1 MKNIFK
7 LLICSLL
14 MVSFSCQ
21 DGDNTIDEVL
31 DYETGAV
38 IRTVA
43 ITNQLVNFSDEES
56 AWTATLEVLDGTD
69 DTSLFSSID
78 FYAEMVDYT
87 PDNGDNTTESVL
99 VYTWTPDNFSTGPV
113 GLPRA
118 DVEARW
124 GDIKD
129 ALGFSGDEYSPGD
142 LLTFK
147 AYLSLT
153 DGRVFGPESAAGI
166 ITGGFFSS
174 PFRYNALLT
183 CSPAYGDY
191 VVEMYDGYGDGW
203 QSTGV
208 EVCIDG
214 DCTQLTVPQLWPT
227 VTNFVTETISV
238 PEGTQELTWSWAGD
252 TYPDEVWFVVY
263 GPDGSRIYAGRGEA
277 ADGMNLYANGAAPA
291 EDVQAAGV
299 QMGAGLLP
307 IALCA
312 N

>member
-7 LLICSLL
+7 FLICSLL

-21 DGDNTIDEVL
+21 DSENTIDEVL
-31 DYETGAV
+31 QYETGAV
-38 IRTVA
+38 IRTVE

-56 AWTATLEVLDGTD
+56 AWTATLEVQDGTD
-69 DTSLFSSID
+69 DSSLFSSID
-78 FYAEMVDYT
+78 FYAELVDYT
-87 PDNGDNTTESVL
+87 PDNGTNTTESTL
-99 VYTWTPDNFSTGPV
+99 VYTWTPEDFSTGPV

-118 DVEARW
+118 DVVARW

-129 ALGFSGDEYSPGD
+129 ALGFTGDEYSPGD

-147 AYLSLT
+147 VYLNLN
-153 DGRVFGPESAAGI
+153 DGRVFGPSSAAGI

-174 PFRYNALLT
+174 PFKYNALLT
-183 CSPAYGDY
+183 CSPAFGDY
-191 VVEMYDGYGDGW
+191 VVELYDGYGDGW

-208 EVCIDG
+208 EVCVDG

-227 VTNFVTETISV
+227 VTNFVTQTISV

-263 GPDGSRIYAGRGEA
+263 GPDGSIIYTGRGEA
-277 ADGMNLYANGAAPA
+277 ADGMNLYSNGAAPS
-291 EDVQAAGV
+291 EEVQADGV

-312 N
+312 Q

>member
-21 DGDNTIDEVL
+21 DGENTIDEVL

-56 AWTATLEVLDGTD
+56 GWTATLEVQDGTD
-69 DTSLFSSID
+69 DSSLFASID

-99 VYTWTPDNFSTGPV
+99 VYTWTPDDFSTGPV

-118 DVEARW
+118 DVVANW
-124 GDIKD
+124 GDIKS

-147 AYLSLT
+147 AYLNLT

-174 PFRYNALLT
+174 PFQYNALLT

-214 DCTQLTVPQLWPT
+214 NCTQLTVPQLWPT
-227 VTNFVTETISV
+227 VTNFVTQTVSV
-238 PEGTQELTWSWAGD
+238 PQGTQELTWSWAGD

-263 GPDGSRIYAGRGEA
+263 GPDGSMIYAGRGES
-277 ADGMNLYANGAAPA
+277 ADAMSLYSNGASPS

-312 N
+312 Q

>member
-56 AWTATLEVLDGTD
+56 AWTATLEVQDGTD
-69 DTSLFSSID
+69 DSSLFSSID

-124 GDIKD
+124 GDIKE

-183 CSPAYGDY
+183 CSPAFGDY
-191 VVEMYDGYGDGW
+191 VVELYDGYGDGW
-203 QSTGV
+203 QSPGV
-208 EVCIDG
+208 EVCVDG
-214 DCTQLTVPQLWPT
+214 VCTQLTLPELWPT
-227 VTNFVTETISV
+227 VANFSTQTISV

-252 TYPDEVWFVVY
+252 TWLNEVWFVVY
-263 GPDGSRIYAGRGEA
+263 GPDGNLLYAGSGLPT
-277 ADGMNLYANGAAPA
+277 ADMALYSTGAAPP
-291 EDVQAAGV
+291 ESVQEQGV